1 MSITG
6 KKYKKKPLKQV
17 VKADK
22 VLTST
27 VITVRISDD
36 EKVRI
41 EKIMANLEIKRY
53 SDVMRMAL
61 EMVKPTLQFG

>member
-1 MSITG
+1 MSIAE
-6 KKYKKKPLKQV
+6 KKYRKKPLKPG

-22 VLTST
+22 LVTST

-36 EKVRI
+36 EKMRI

>member
-6 KKYKKKPLKQV
+6 KKYKKKPLKPG

-22 VLTST
+22 AATSA